1 MKNAAAPLATV
12 LTRARLEAARGQ
24 WQDCGMKNPHLG
36 QRVCADGLTGTFTVV
51 RINTYQ
57 GTADLELTTGTH
69 KVEMHI
75 PFTAIHPVG
84 YDRGT
89 GASSESAGSAD

>member
-1 MKNAAAPLATV
+1 
-12 LTRARLEAARGQ
+12 
-24 WQDCGMKNPHLG
+24 MKNPHLG